1 MFPFVFQLALEKSSQ
16 GDSGEF
22 DTPSSNGDDS
32 DEDDKSPTEE
42 EEAQDSPGPA
52 VTPKEF
58 DSDVSSNSF
67 T

>member
-1 MFPFVFQLALEKSSQ
+1 MH
-16 GDSGEF
+16 
-22 DTPSSNGDDS
+22 DS

-58 DSDVSSNSF
+58 DSDVSSNLF
-67 T
+67 AEVVLGKLRELTPML

>member
-1 MFPFVFQLALEKSSQ
+1 MGNFFGIQKHAGKVRKC
-16 GDSGEF
+16 
-22 DTPSSNGDDS
+22 TKRINVHDS

-58 DSDVSSNSF
+58 DSDVSSNLF
-67 T
+67 I